1 MEKSKSL
8 IVYIFYAILVLT
20 WGSSFIL
27 MKIGMEFYTPVQV
40 ATIRQVSALI
50 VLAGLAVFNI
60 RHIPLNKLGYVL
72 LTAALGMFIPAYLF
86 CYAEAGMSSAIAGI
100 LNALTP
106 VFTLVLGALFFKQQI
121 LRMQLAG
128 LAIGTIGI
136 ALLVLVNA
144 KGQLDLNHFGFFV
157 IMATISYGLN
167 INIVKT
173 HLGDLNPLHVTTV
186 AVMFAGLASL
196 IYPLVT
202 GGFQVWPLT
211 PQNKV
216 PLIASIALGVLGT
229 AMAQLLFYQV
239 IKRSSPIFTSSIV
252 FALPVVAVFW
262 GVLDGEKILAWH
274 YVGMAFIAGAIIVIK
289 RAK

>member
-1 MEKSKSL
+1 MEKSKGV

-27 MKIGMEFYTPVQV
+27 MKIGLEFYTPIQV

-60 RHIPLNKLGYVL
+60 RHIPLNKLGFIL
-72 LTAALGMFIPAYLF
+72 LTALLGIFIPAYLF
-86 CYAEAGMSSAIAGI
+86 CYAEAGISSAIAGI

-121 LRMQLAG
+121 LRMQLVG
-128 LAIGTIGI
+128 LAIGIIGI

-157 IMATISYGLN
+157 ILATISYGLN

-186 AVMFAGLASL
+186 AVMFAGFASL

-211 PQNKV
+211 QQNKI
-216 PLIASIALGVLGT
+216 PLIASITLGVFGT
-229 AMAQLLFYQV
+229 AMAQLLFYHV
-239 IKRSSPIFTSSIV
+239 IKRSSPVFTSSIV
-252 FALPVVAVFW
+252 FALPIVAIFW
-262 GVLDGEKILAWH
+262 GLLDGEKILAWH
-274 YVGMAFIAGAIIVIK
+274 YVGMAFIAGAIVVIK